1 MYVPAKPPVAGIEQ
15 LVSVAQQGQ
24 FDSVFVWDHVMDFFA
39 QSIWDEQFTWLANRS
54 ASPHEWFD
62 FQTVLGYLAAKAPGV
77 RLGVGVAEPIRRHP
91 ILLAQAALTLSHLSP
106 RRPILGIGTGER
118 MNTEPYGLELGSA
131 VSKLEEALQI
141 IRLAFTSR
149 GPITFE
155 GKYFQLQNAVLD
167 LQPRDGNTPEIWVA
181 AHGPRML
188 HLTGQYGDGW
198 YPFAV
203 ASPDDYAARLDIIRG
218 AAREAGRD
226 PEAITPAFHPITV
239 VAPTEDEAHAMLGTR
254 AVRFWGLLFPGEV
267 WQLFG
272 LEHPLGRHSR
282 GYIDMLPQTY
292 DRQLLDDAI
301 AQVPPAMVESL
312 LWGTPEQI
320 VERLRGFGEAGLR
333 HVVPIIV
340 SAAVSEE
347 AARFSVEAIS
357 TIARALQS
365 DV

>member
-1 MYVPAKPPVAGIEQ
+1 MTSPRIAVGMYVPAKPPLADIEQ
-15 LVSVAQQGQ
+15 FVSVAQQEP

-39 QSIWDEQFTWLANRS
+39 QAIWDEQFTWLATRS

-62 FQTVLGYLAAKAPGV
+62 FQSVLGYLAAKAPGL

-91 ILLAQAALTLSHLSP
+91 ILLAQAILTLSHLSP
-106 RRPILGIGTGER
+106 RPPILGIGTGER
-118 MNTEPYGLELGSA
+118 LNTEPYGLELGAA

-149 GPITFE
+149 GPITFD

-167 LQPRDGNTPEIWVA
+167 LPPRADNRPEIWVA

-188 HLTGQYGDGW
+188 RLTGQYGDGW

-203 ASPDDYAARLDIIRG
+203 ASPEDYAARLDIIRG

-239 VAPTEDEAHAMLGTR
+239 VASTEEEAHAMLGTR

-282 GYIDMLPQTY
+282 GYIDMLSQTY
-292 DRQLLDDAI
+292 
-301 AQVPPAMVESL
+301 
-312 LWGTPEQI
+312 
-320 VERLRGFGEAGLR
+320 
-333 HVVPIIV
+333 
-340 SAAVSEE
+340 
-347 AARFSVEAIS
+347 
-357 TIARALQS
+357 
-365 DV
+365 